1 MKLQEQVKLVE
12 EIVASVQKQV
22 SRTETDD
29 FAKAFLLK
37 DIATQLLE
45 ASADR
50 QDRATQID
58 RA

>member
-22 SRTETDD
+22 SRTETSD

-50 QDRATQID
+50 QDIATQID